1 MASPLGGPN
10 QSRKSTSAPST
21 VSALRVFAAVLAGVF
36 IAETLGMFF
45 LRLLPGHS
53 EILHA
58 FADAALL
65 VVVIAPGVWWFAVR
79 PLRSAAAEALQKSEK
94 RYHSLFENM
103 LEGYAYCRV
112 LFDHDKPYDFVYL
125 DVNHAFG
132 ELTGLKHVVGKKVS
146 DVIPGI
152 QESNPELFEVYGR
165 VALTGK
171 PERFET
177 YLESLGIWFSIAVF
191 SPKKEY
197 FVATFANITERK
209 RAETERHRAD
219 ERLRLQSTA
228 LNAAANAIV
237 IADREGVIE
246 WVNPAFTAL
255 TGYTLEEAVGHTPR
269 LIKSERTDSAT
280 HEELWTT
287 IRAGR
292 VWRGELVNRRKDGT
306 LYHQELTIT
315 PVQDERGTTT
325 HFVGVSQD
333 VTERRQLE
341 AQLRQA
347 QKMEAIGQLTG
358 GIAHDFNNILS
369 VILANAEL
377 VAASV
382 EPAHTEPQG
391 DIQDIQAAANRGAE
405 MIKKLLGFS
414 RQAELQMQPVNLVE
428 VVRGMAGMLRR
439 LLPESIGI
447 EVHGED
453 KPVGAVRADIGAVE
467 QIFVNLATNA
477 RDAMPDGGTLRIE
490 CTEVK
495 IDDEYHTTHPW
506 VVPGTY
512 VCLAVSDTG
521 VGMDEQTKA
530 KVFEPFFTTKPPG
543 KGTGLGMAMIYG
555 LTKQHGGF
563 VHVYSEPGRGT
574 SIKTYFPVAP
584 DEAAVALSPVRALT
598 GVRGGNETILLAE
611 DEEALRRTGKR
622 ILERLGYTVLLA
634 ADGEEALELYRAH
647 RGQVDLVIS
656 DMVMPKLGGRALYEA
671 IQREGKPVRFILA
684 TGYAATEV
692 QARAGFDVLVGHLP
706 KPYTLA
712 GVADA
717 VRDVLDREQKKLS

>member
-1 MASPLGGPN
+1 MVSPLGGPT
-10 QSRKSTSAPST
+10 QLPKSTSSPST
-21 VSALRVFAAVLAGVF
+21 NSPLRVFSAVLVSVF
-36 IAETLGMFF
+36 IAETLVMFF

-58 FADAALL
+58 VADAALL
-65 VVVIAPGVWWFAVR
+65 VALIAPCVWWFAVR
-79 PLRSAAAEALQKSEK
+79 PLRSVAEEALQKSEK

-112 LFDHDKPYDFVYL
+112 LFDHEEPHDFVYL
-125 DVNHAFG
+125 DVNHRFG
-132 ELTGLKHVVGKKVS
+132 ELTGLKNVVGKKVGE
-146 DVIPGI
+146 VIPGI
-152 QESNPELFEVYGR
+152 KESNPKLFEIFGR

-177 YLESLGIWFSIAVF
+177 YVESLGIWFSIAVF
-191 SPKKEY
+191 SPEKEY

-228 LNAAANAIV
+228 LNAAANVIV
-237 IADREGVIE
+237 ITDREGVIE

-269 LIKSERTDSAT
+269 LVKSEMTDPAT

-306 LYHQELTIT
+306 LYSQALTIT
-315 PVQDERGTTT
+315 PVQDEHGATL
-325 HFVGVSQD
+325 HLVGVGED
-333 VTERRQLE
+333 VTHRRQLE

-347 QKMEAIGQLTG
+347 QKLEAIGQLTS
-358 GIAHDFNNILS
+358 GISHDFNNILS

-377 VAASV
+377 VATDV
-382 EPAHTEPQG
+382 TPAHTELRD
-391 DIQDIQAAANRGAE
+391 DIQDIQAAATRGAE
-405 MIKKLLGFS
+405 MIKKLLGFG
-414 RQAELQMQPVNLVE
+414 RQAELLMQPVDLDE
-428 VVRGMAGMLRR
+428 VVRGMSGMLRR
-439 LLPESIGI
+439 LLPETIRI
-447 EVHGED
+447 EVHGDE
-453 KPVGAVRADIGAVE
+453 PVGAVRADIGAVE
-467 QIFVNLATNA
+467 QILMNLATNA

-490 CTEVK
+490 CTEVR
-495 IDDEYHTTHPW
+495 IDDEYRTTHPW
-506 VVPGTY
+506 MVAGNY

-530 KVFEPFFTTKPPG
+530 KIFDPFFTTKPPG
-543 KGTGLGMAMIYG
+543 KGTGLGMPMIYG

-574 SIKTYFPVAP
+574 SVRTYFQVALN
-584 DEAAVALSPVRALT
+584 EAAVALSPVRALT
-598 GVRGGNETILLAE
+598 GVGGGNETILLAE
-611 DEEALRRTGKR
+611 DDEALRRTGKR

-634 ADGEEALELYRAH
+634 ADGEEALELYRVH
-647 RGQVDLVIS
+647 SGEVDLVIS
-656 DMVMPKLGGRALYEA
+656 DLVMPKLGGRELYET
-671 IQREGKPVRFILA
+671 IRRMGKPVKFVLA

-692 QARAGFDVLVGHLP
+692 KAHAGFDVLVRHLP
-706 KPYTLA
+706 KPYTLTE
-712 GVADA
+712 VADV
-717 VRDVLDREQKKLS
+717 VRDVLDQPIHG